1 MCINDLATTYT
12 IMEVATMEKQ
22 TFYVS
27 VPHLT
32 CSAYPGA
39 LPYDFKLELE
49 PHKARVFQRLFG
61 YIYQLESSN
70 MVRAHLP
77 FIPYHMDELNH
88 DIDHRYK
95 QIYALIHEF
104 GDEQAREFVEQM
116 PYFS

>member
-1 MCINDLATTYT
+1 MCINGSEATYT
-12 IMEVATMEKQ
+12 VMEVASMEKQ
-22 TFYVS
+22 TYYVS

-39 LPYDFKLELE
+39 LAYDFKLELE
-49 PHKARVFQRLFG
+49 PYKARVFQRLFD
-61 YIYQLESSN
+61 YIHQLESSN

-88 DIDHRYK
+88 DIDYRYK

-104 GDEQAREFVEQM
+104 GDQQAKEFVEKM